1 MASVDPLVTAPG
13 QGGGANQTSSATRGH
28 GGGRRSNGL
37 LAFAGRRALT
47 SLGTVVFVVVFNFFL
62 FRLLPGDPIGL
73 FTRGRNVSVEQLTR
87 LRDQLNQ
94 PLGEQ
99 FLHYVSNPFSSTLSS
114 TKFNQPV
121 WDVIGTRVW
130 PTVLLLGLSTLL
142 SVVIGIRIGIRAGW
156 SRGSRFDKGSTA
168 VTLVLYSM
176 PEFWLGMLLL
186 LAFGVGVGFIP
197 GFLPINGMIS
207 PGVDAGSLAG
217 WWDIAAHLVLP
228 VTTLTLAYLAE
239 YALVMRSS
247 LLDELAEDYV
257 TTARAKGLQD
267 KLVRRRHAVPNA
279 LLPTTTLVFLNL
291 GFVISGAITVE
302 TVFSWPGLGLLSYD
316 ALSGPDLPLL
326 QALFLLFSL
335 SIVAF
340 NLIADILYAVLD
352 PRVRT

>member
-1 MASVDPLVTAPG
+1 MTVIEPSVTTGPPAVGVT
-13 QGGGANQTSSATRGH
+13 TS
-28 GGGRRSNGL
+28 GRRSGNGL
-37 LAFAGRRALT
+37 LRFAARRGLT
-47 SLGTVVFVVVFNFFL
+47 SAGTIVFVVVFNFFL
-62 FRLLPGDPIGL
+62 FRLLPGDPVGL
-73 FTRGRNVSVEQLTR
+73 YTRGRNVSVEQLTM
-87 LRDQLNQ
+87 LRAQLNK
-94 PLGEQ
+94 PLSEQ
-99 FLHYVSNPFSSTLSS
+99 FLHYIRNPFSSTLSS

-121 WDVIGTRVW
+121 WEVIGSRVW

-156 SRGSRFDKGSTA
+156 SRGSRFDRGSTA

-186 LAFGVGVGFIP
+186 LVFGVGVAFVP
-197 GFLPINGMIS
+197 GVLPINGMIS
-207 PGVDAGSLAG
+207 PGVDPGSLAG
-217 WWDIAAHLVLP
+217 WWDVAQHLVLP
-228 VTTLTLAYLAE
+228 VATLTFAYLAE

-247 LLDELAEDYV
+247 LLDELREDYI
-257 TTARAKGLQD
+257 TTARAKGLRD
-267 KLVRRRHAVPNA
+267 ALVRRRHAVPNA

-316 ALSGPDLPLL
+316 ALSGPDIPLL

-335 SIVAF
+335 SIVVF
-340 NLIADILYAVLD
+340 NLAADILYAVLD

>member
-1 MASVDPLVTAPG
+1 MTVLEPAAAAPPGRDP
-13 QGGGANQTSSATRGH
+13 TRQPRLGT
-28 GGGRRSNGL
+28 GNGL
-37 LAFAGRRALT
+37 LRFAARRGAT
-47 SLGTVVFVVVFNFFL
+47 SLGTIVFVVVFNFFL

-73 FTRGRNVSVEQLTR
+73 YTRGRNVSVEQLTM
-87 LRDQLNQ
+87 LRAQLNK
-94 PLGEQ
+94 PMAEQ
-99 FLHYVSNPFSSTLSS
+99 FLTYIRNPFSSSLSS

-121 WDVIGTRVW
+121 WEVIGSRVW

-156 SRGSRFDKGSTA
+156 SRGSRFDRGSTA

-186 LAFGVGVGFIP
+186 LVFGVGVAFVP
-197 GFLPINGMIS
+197 GVLPINGMIS
-207 PGVDAGSLAG
+207 PGVDGSSLAG
-217 WWDIAAHLVLP
+217 WWDVAQHLVLP
-228 VTTLTLAYLAE
+228 VATLTLAYLAE

-247 LLDELAEDYV
+247 LLDELREDYV
-257 TTARAKGLQD
+257 TTARAKGLRD
-267 KLVRRRHAVPNA
+267 ALVRRRHAVPNA

-316 ALSGPDLPLL
+316 ALSGPDIPLL

-335 SIVAF
+335 SIVVF
-340 NLIADILYAVLD
+340 NLIADVLYAVLD